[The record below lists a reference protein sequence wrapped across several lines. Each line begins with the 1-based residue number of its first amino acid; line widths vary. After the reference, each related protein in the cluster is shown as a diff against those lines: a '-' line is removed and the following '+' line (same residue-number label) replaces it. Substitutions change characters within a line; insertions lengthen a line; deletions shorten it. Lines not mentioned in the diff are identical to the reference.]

1 MNNSKLDNLR
11 LKIRIGK
18 DGINTIINK
27 IVLKKI
33 SNIYKVNNFN
43 SDMVVDFNNKFNE
56 EFNNKFNEEFDE
68 LTISDFVNSFNDNF
82 INNLKQEEVK
92 QYNPSLT
99 INNEFTF
106 LDEDRTINDDCSICD
121 TNIDKYTSLNY
132 LETSFNIY
140 KTTSLS
146 KSAIKQYIF
155 YHFIPY
161 CPNYIRQSISYKEI
175 AQYCNVS
182 IPTVK
187 ANHKTLEDF
196 GLIETIS
203 TYFGKVDFKITD
215 EANLHKSKKNG
226 GKGYVTMSID
236 MLEHLFSFNNVNELK
251 VELKKL
257 LWVDAKSS
265 SIGKN
270 IRFNKEN
277 LINMLPS
284 YIQKS
289 KKAVDTIIN
298 SHLSLFNVDRGSLN
312 TLKYQSKNDIDTKF
326 KQLFRDKVIKLFGL
340 NNTAFNKKYADLL
353 ERSLY
358 LKDNGYN
365 FQVNELLR
373 ELELLKEFTINDICD
388 LIMQYGFNKVK
399 SAIEF
404 MFDDYCYLDNSLGIA
419 DNEINNPGAFI
430 RVVIR
435 NNINKF
441 GSLYQSI

>member
-1 MNNSKLDNLR
+1 MNNSKSDNLR

-18 DGINTIINK
+18 DAITTIINK

-43 SDMVVDFNNKFNE
+43 TDNIDDFNDKFNK
-56 EFNNKFNEEFDE
+56 EFNNKFNEEFDK
-68 LTISDFVNSFNDNF
+68 LTISDFVNSFNNNF
-82 INNLKQEEVK
+82 INNFKEKEF
-92 QYNPSLT
+92 NPCNPT
-99 INNEFTF
+99 FNINTDVTF
-106 LDEDRTINDDCSICD
+106 LGKDRAINSDCSICD
-121 TNIDKYTSLNY
+121 ADIEKYNSLNY
-132 LETSFNIY
+132 LETIFNIY

-161 CPNYIRQSISYKEI
+161 NNHYIRKDISYREI
-175 AQYCNVS
+175 ANYCNISV
-182 IPTVK
+182 PTVK
-187 ANHKTLEDF
+187 ANHKILEDF

-203 TYFGKVDFKITD
+203 TYYGKIDFKITD

-226 GKGYVTMSID
+226 GKGYITMSID
-236 MLEHLFSFNNVNELK
+236 ILDHLFSFNNVNELK

-277 LINMLPS
+277 LVNMLPN

-289 KKAVDTIIN
+289 KKAVNSIIN
-298 SHLSLFNVDRGSLN
+298 SNLSLFNIDRGGLN

-326 KQLFRDKVIKLFGL
+326 KQLFKDKVINIFGL

-353 ERSLY
+353 AKSLY
-358 LKDNGYN
+358 LKDNGYD
-365 FQVNELLR
+365 FQEKETLR
-373 ELELLKEFTINDICD
+373 ELELLKEITINDICD

-404 MFDDYCYLDNSLGIA
+404 MFDDYCYLDNSLNIA

-441 GSLYQSI
+441 GSLYKFV